1 MTANNDVGR
10 IYGSLGK
17 GQKFG
22 AASDADAA
30 MFSLIRSRSG
40 SFRSQRLKEAA
51 EGTEGGPRSTILM
64 QVAVAWEQDASVARA
79 WSALGLLPLS
89 VSAQKYEQPDG
100 RRWKRNDGSKG
111 GRLPNF

>member
-1 MTANNDVGR
+1 MKAGNDVERIR
-10 IYGSLGK
+10 IYGSLGRNLALLRRTLML
-17 GQKFG
+17 QCC
-22 AASDADAA
+22 
-30 MFSLIRSRSG
+30 SLIRSRSG

-51 EGTEGGPRSTILM
+51 EGTEGGPRFTM
-64 QVAVAWEQDASVARA
+64 QVAVEWEQDASVARA

-89 VSAQKYEQPDG
+89 VSAQKYEWPDG